1 MFFLLFLKVFPII
14 AISEVKELEIHAR
27 DQARAQAQGGAH

>member
-14 AISEVKELEIHAR
+14 AISEVKELQIHAKEPGHV
-27 DQARAQAQGGAH
+27 DGHWH